1 MEKTEIK
8 IVKPFGPSV
17 VVTKIPVNTL
27 EMLNKYIDDI
37 VADKKKSADLDH
49 GHKLVG
55 DVTQEFLLEKE
66 IIEKSGWGKFLTGC
80 VSKWM
85 ELEMKA
91 KMTKFE
97 LLNSWIVRQ
106 FENEYNPTH
115 WHGGHIS
122 GAGFLKVP
130 STFGKHTQDKNKN
143 YKGGQLQLINGTRHF
158 VSPSTITEYGIV
170 CTALYGRT
178 FDEKSY
184 SVGFPG
190 CGVAQVSGL
199 ARMRIFGSNSFANEQ
214 AALLF
219 TNG

>member
-158 VSPSTITEYGIV
+158 VSESTVTLLPKVGDFYFFPNYLMHTVFPFKNTKEERRSISFNAKIDDSIYDVYG
-170 CTALYGRT
+170 G
-178 FDEKSY
+178 
-184 SVGFPG
+184 
-190 CGVAQVSGL
+190 
-199 ARMRIFGSNSFANEQ
+199 GS
-214 AALLF
+214 
-219 TNG
+219 

>member
-55 DVTQEFLLEKE
+55 DVTQEFLLERE

-130 STFGKHTQDKNKN
+130 STFGKHYQEKTKN

-158 VSPSTITEYGIV
+158 VSPSTVSLTPKVGDFYFFPNYLMHTVFPFKNTKEERRSISFNAKIDDNIYDVYG
-170 CTALYGRT
+170 G
-178 FDEKSY
+178 
-184 SVGFPG
+184 
-190 CGVAQVSGL
+190 
-199 ARMRIFGSNSFANEQ
+199 GS
-214 AALLF
+214 
-219 TNG
+219 

>member
-115 WHGGHIS
+115 WHNGHVS

-130 STFGKHTQDKNKN
+130 STFGKHVQKKDKD
-143 YKGGQLQLINGTRHF
+143 YHGGSLQLINGTRHF
-158 VSPSTITEYGIV
+158 MSPSTVSLKPKVGDFYFFPNYLMHTVYPFKETKEERRSISFNAQIDDSVYDI
-170 CTALYGRT
+170 
-178 FDEKSY
+178 Y
-184 SVGFPG
+184 S
-190 CGVAQVSGL
+190 
-199 ARMRIFGSNSFANEQ
+199 
-214 AALLF
+214 
-219 TNG
+219 

>member
-55 DVTQEFLLEKE
+55 DVTQEFLLERE

-115 WHGGHIS
+115 WHNGHVS

-130 STFGKHTQDKNKN
+130 STFGKHVQKKDKD
-143 YKGGQLQLINGTRHF
+143 YHGGSLQLINGTRHF
-158 VSPSTITEYGIV
+158 MSPSTISLKPKVGDFYFFPNYLMHTVYPFKDTKEERRSISFNAQIDDSVYDI
-170 CTALYGRT
+170 
-178 FDEKSY
+178 Y
-184 SVGFPG
+184 S
-190 CGVAQVSGL
+190 
-199 ARMRIFGSNSFANEQ
+199 
-214 AALLF
+214 
-219 TNG
+219 